1 MPRKKKTNNIETQTD
16 ELDDE
21 VIEKTDEIKFHCPV
35 CQHILEVQN
44 EMVIKK
50 KCDCSCK
57 CVTFAFKISKNDKSL
72 TIENTENGDITLE
85 SDIHNIQFRWGKQIT
100 PSENDNETLRSIMSN
115 N

>member
-16 ELDDE
+16 ELDDD

-50 KCDCSCK
+50 KVIVLVS
-57 CVTFAFKISKNDKSL
+57 VF
-72 TIENTENGDITLE
+72 
-85 SDIHNIQFRWGKQIT
+85 
-100 PSENDNETLRSIMSN
+100 PSHSR
-115 N
+115 